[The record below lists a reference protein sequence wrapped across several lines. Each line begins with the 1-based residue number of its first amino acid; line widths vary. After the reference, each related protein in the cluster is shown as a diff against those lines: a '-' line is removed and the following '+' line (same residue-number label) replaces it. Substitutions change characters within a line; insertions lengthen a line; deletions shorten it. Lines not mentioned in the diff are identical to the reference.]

1 MRSFTFAAAPA
12 ALLAALVA
20 APAFAQ
26 DAAAPEPGSRPR
38 VHAVTWF
45 GDPPQYGPDFEHWDY
60 VDPDAPK
67 GGEIVLSAFGSFDS
81 FNDYIIAG
89 DPATGLG
96 LLYDS
101 LVSHNAEEGLVA
113 FYGDVAESMEVA
125 EDRSWAIFHLRDDV
139 RFHDGTPVTAHDVVF
154 SQNIL
159 RDEGAPRFQTR
170 FYDNITAVEALD
182 DRTVRIAGDPQ
193 QNPVVILQV
202 ATFPIFPAHWWE
214 DRDFSE
220 SSLEPPLGS
229 GPYRIAEFDAGRS
242 VRYERVEDYWG
253 EDLPLNVGQNNFD
266 AITFQYYRDRTVQF
280 EAFKSG
286 EFDFF
291 SGISARDWTEG
302 FEDFAALSRGE
313 VVREAVPSDEPENWR
328 GMLMNLRRPLFEDI
342 RVRHALNY
350 FYDFETIQRL
360 VHFGLYRRVDTYFPN
375 SEMAATG
382 LPEGRELEILEQY
395 RERIPEHVFTEP
407 FAVPSTQGSGSIRG
421 NLRRAR
427 ELFAEAGWE
436 VRDGRLTDLETGEP
450 MEFEILYL
458 NPDLERELVPLQRN
472 FDRGGIEVTLRPVD
486 SAQFARRIDEFDY
499 DLIYLGLVQFY
510 PPFSALRG
518 LWGSENVD
526 QIGNEN
532 FTGIQDPVL
541 DALIEH
547 VVQADSFDE
556 VVAAANAL
564 DRYVSWQWVSI
575 PTWFDDSDRI
585 AYWDMFGRPETL
597 PRFGIGFPSAWWY
610 DPSNDAALRENR

>member
-1 MRSFTFAAAPA
+1 MRMSSLAAA
-12 ALLAALVA
+12 LAAAVIGATPGLAQEA
-20 APAFAQ
+20 AQ
-26 DAAAPEPGSRPR
+26 PEPGSRPQ

-45 GDPPQYGPDFEHWDY
+45 GDPPQYGPDFAHWDY
-60 VDPDAPK
+60 VNPDAPK

-89 DPATGLG
+89 DPAAGLG

-101 LVSHNAEEGLVA
+101 LVSHNAEEGLLA
-113 FYGDVAESMEVA
+113 FYGDVAQSFEVA
-125 EDRSWAIFHLRDDV
+125 EDRSWAIFHLRDDAY
-139 RFHDGTPVTAHDVVF
+139 FHDGHPIDAHDVVF

-170 FYDNITAVEALD
+170 FYSNIRTVEALD
-182 DRTVRIAGDPQ
+182 DRTVLITADPAE
-193 QNPVVILQV
+193 NPVVVLQV

-214 DRDFSE
+214 DRDFGE

-229 GPYRIAEFDAGRS
+229 GPYRIAAFDAGRS

-253 EDLPLNVGQNNFD
+253 AELPNNVGLNNFD

-291 SGISARDWTEG
+291 SGISARDWAEG
-302 FEDFAALSRGE
+302 FEDFAALERGTA
-313 VVREAVPSDEPENWR
+313 VREAIPSDEPENWR

-342 RVRHALNY
+342 RVRQALNY
-350 FYDFETIQRL
+350 FYDFETIRRL
-360 VHFGLYRRVDTYFPN
+360 VHFGLYERVDTYFPN
-375 SEMAATG
+375 SEMAASG
-382 LPEGRELEILEQY
+382 LPEGRELAILERY
-395 RERIPEHVFTEP
+395 RDEIPEHVFTEP
-407 FAVPSTQGSGSIRG
+407 FEVPSTQGSGSIRR
-421 NLRRAR
+421 NLREARA
-427 ELFAEAGWE
+427 LFAEAGWE
-436 VRDGRLTDLETGEP
+436 VRDGRLTNLDTGEP
-450 MEFEILYL
+450 MEFEIMYF

-486 SAQFARRIDEFDY
+486 SAQFQRRMDEFDY
-499 DLIYLGLVQFY
+499 DMVYLGLVHFY

-518 LWGSENVD
+518 LWGSANVD
-526 QIGNEN
+526 RIGAEN

-541 DALIEH
+541 DRLIEQ
-547 VVQADSFDE
+547 VVRAESFDD

-575 PTWFDDSDRI
+575 PTWFDGSDRI
-585 AYWDMFGRPETL
+585 AYWDMVGRPEEL
-597 PRFGIGFPSAWWY
+597 PRFGIGFPAAWWY
-610 DPSNDAALRENR
+610 DPSNEAALRENR